1 MKKILFII
9 ATVLVITI
17 SAVAQTTWTVD
28 NVHSNVKFSVSHLIV
43 AEVEGSFKVYSGT
56 LKYSQPDFSDA
67 SVEFSVDVNSINTD
81 NERRDQHLKSDDFFN
96 AEKYPKITFK
106 SVSWKKVND
115 QTYIL
120 EGDLTMRDVTK
131 RVAFT
136 VLYGGSIKDPWGNER
151 AGFKATTVI
160 NRFDYNLKFNALTET
175 GGAVVGKDV
184 SITLNLEFV
193 KEKSS

>member
-1 MKKILFII
+1 MKKTLFII
-9 ATVLVITI
+9 ATVVIMTI

-28 NVHSNVKFSVSHLIV
+28 NIHSNVKFSVSHLIV
-43 AEVEGSFKVYSGT
+43 SEVEGSFKVYSGK
-56 LKYSQPDFSDA
+56 LQFSQPDFSDA
-67 SVEFSVDVNSINTD
+67 NVEFIVDVSSINTD
-81 NERRDQHLKSDDFFN
+81 NDRRDQHLKSDDFFN
-96 AEKYPKITFK
+96 AEKFPKMTFK
-106 SVSWKKVND
+106 SVSWKKIND
-115 QTYIL
+115 QNYIL

-136 VLYGGSIKDPWGNER
+136 VVHGGTINDPWGNTR

-175 GGAVVGKDV
+175 GSAVVGKDV
-184 SITLNLEFV
+184 RIMLNLEFV